1 MSQVTINVE
10 SNEITSR
17 VFGCFDCNIKAI
29 ERAFDVRISNRR
41 AVDGDAIVIDGH
53 EGEVALADVT
63 GVIPYSGDPEN
74 IGVYQISLNLTIKLR

>member
-1 MSQVTINVE
+1 MSQVIINVE

-41 AVDGDAIVIDGH
+41 ASEGDAIVT
-53 EGEVALADVT
+53 EVCTECLTVSVT
-63 GVIPYSGDPEN
+63 DH
-74 IGVYQISLNLTIKLR
+74 